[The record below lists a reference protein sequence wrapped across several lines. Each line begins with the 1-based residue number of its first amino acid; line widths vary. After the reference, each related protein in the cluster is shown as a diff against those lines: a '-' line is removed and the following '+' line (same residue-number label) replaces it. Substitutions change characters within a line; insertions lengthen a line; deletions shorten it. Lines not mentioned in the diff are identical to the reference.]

1 MQIKRTSKSTTSSVL
16 HITAD
21 EVDLE
26 PIRKHTLSHFKR
38 DVKVPG
44 FRTGMAPAELVEK
57 NIDQKLFL
65 DEFLEH
71 ALNHLFGK
79 ALEHENLRPVSRPNV
94 ELKKFVPYSQLEF
107 EVSVENI
114 GEVKV
119 PDYKKIKLEKPKVS
133 VSAKDINDVLKSL
146 QQRLATRTSV
156 ARPAKMGDQVVID
169 FVGKDNESQPISG
182 AEGKDYPIIIGSRN
196 FIPGFEEELVGLKAG
211 DSKKFT
217 LKFPADYNVTALR
230 SADVTFEI
238 DVKVVDEMEVPALT
252 DELAAKAGPF
262 KLLAEL
268 KADVK
273 KQLTTERQLAAN
285 QQFENELIKT
295 ISDKSQVAIPASL
308 IDTEVLQM
316 EEDEKRNLVQQGQTW
331 QEHLKQEG
339 ISEQQHRDRQRPQ
352 AEARVKAGLVLSE
365 IAEKEK
371 ISVTTEELDGRIILL
386 KGQFRDQ
393 QMQAE
398 LDKPENRRDIEA
410 RILTEKTIAR
420 LVEYSSR

>member
-1 MQIKRTSKSTTSSVL
+1 
-16 HITAD
+16 
-21 EVDLE
+21 
-26 PIRKHTLSHFKR
+26 
-38 DVKVPG
+38 
-44 FRTGMAPAELVEK
+44 MAPAELVEK

-79 ALEHENLRPVSRPNV
+79 ALEHENLRPVSQPNV

-107 EVSVENI
+107 EVSVESI
-114 GEVKV
+114 GEIKV
-119 PDYKKIKLEKPKVS
+119 PDYKKIKPEKPKVS

-146 QQRLATRTSV
+146 QQRLATRSSV
-156 ARPAKMGDQVVID
+156 ARPAKMGDQAVID
-169 FVGKDNESQPISG
+169 FVGKDKESQSISG

-196 FIPGFEEELVGLKAG
+196 FIPGFEEELVGLRAG

-262 KLLAEL
+262 KSLVEL

-273 KQLTTERQLAAN
+273 KQLTAERQRAAK

-308 IDTEVLQM
+308 IDAEVLQM